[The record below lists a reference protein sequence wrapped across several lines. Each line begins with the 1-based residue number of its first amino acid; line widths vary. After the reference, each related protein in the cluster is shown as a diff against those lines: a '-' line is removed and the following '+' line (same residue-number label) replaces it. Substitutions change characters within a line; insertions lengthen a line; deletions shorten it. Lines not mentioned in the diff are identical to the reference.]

1 MPIGFLTVYPCL
13 LQGSV
18 VIAIATWLGNG
29 YLAWYI
35 LMISRIADKALAKN
49 GVYTRPVTGL
59 PEPGR
64 GASFP
69 FSEPFFFVHFLRIFC
84 FRVKSYI
91 QYLGCTKQR
100 QPRMVS
106 ESGGHLFRRKTANIS
121 CTWPRT
127 CVTIVRF
134 PSKAQTLYS
143 TKSASQLAQEAAH
156 RREMDKIIGYVTW
169 IMLKTPFLLPNSE
182 WRKNR

>member
-1 MPIGFLTVYPCL
+1 MLGDYASTLRTIVPQKFSLDDLLYRATISMPIGFLTVYPCL

-69 FSEPFFFVHFLRIFC
+69 FSEPFFLFIFY
-84 FRVKSYI
+84 VYS
-91 QYLGCTKQR
+91 
-100 QPRMVS
+100 VS
-106 ESGGHLFRRKTANIS
+106 ELNLIYNIWVVQSRGNQEWFLKAEVTYSEGRRQIS
-121 CTWPRT
+121 P
-127 CVTIVRF
+127 VPGQGLV
-134 PSKAQTLYS
+134 
-143 TKSASQLAQEAAH
+143 
-156 RREMDKIIGYVTW
+156 
-169 IMLKTPFLLPNSE
+169 
-182 WRKNR
+182 